1 MSILAQR
8 VGHINRRIRHYS
20 PANVGSCS
28 TGLATSELRR
38 MFPHASSTQR
48 RPGGVDK
55 RDPIS
60 PSQAANPLEFLSV
73 FLKFCCVVP
82 AEFLPAIGIVGH
94 RVQQYAR
101 SQFGTRRT
109 PRRALPGCSAG
120 WCVTAGWSEHRQ
132 RAGPRPRSASLRNR
146 RSNGRGL
153 RASSSPRAFASER
166 ASPRSAL

>member
-1 MSILAQR
+1 MQKDKPGVSASALTTYGSKH
-8 VGHINRRIRHYS
+8 VGGRRHHYQL
-20 PANVGSCS
+20 VTRCI
-28 TGLATSELRR
+28 
-38 MFPHASSTQR
+38 
-48 RPGGVDK
+48 DK

-82 AEFLPAIGIVGH
+82 AEFLPAIGIVGR

-101 SQFGTRRT
+101 SRFRTRRT

-153 RASSSPRAFASER
+153 RVSSSLRAFASER